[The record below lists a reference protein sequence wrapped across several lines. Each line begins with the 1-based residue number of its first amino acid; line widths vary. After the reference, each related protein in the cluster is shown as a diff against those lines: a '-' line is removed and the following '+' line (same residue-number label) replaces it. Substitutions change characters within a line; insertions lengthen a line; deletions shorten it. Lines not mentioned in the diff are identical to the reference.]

1 MLATGTTVRRSLLVP
16 LFALQAPSSTAR
28 LIDQVRGDYG
38 RWIAFVG
45 ILLRLFYSIP
55 VELELPL
62 STVLLVMTA
71 PYQFMDSS
79 RTASLTCNFFKR
91 FNSQGGA
98 ILSAA
103 IAIYLTF
110 QHFNGVGSLRRA
122 FRRESIIATV
132 SIICLIFF
140 LQCPY

>member
-16 LFALQAPSSTAR
+16 LFALQAPSSTVS
-28 LIDQVRGDYG
+28 LIKGDYG

-55 VELELPL
+55 GELELPL

-71 PYQFMDSS
+71 PYQFMDS
-79 RTASLTCNFFKR
+79 RE
-91 FNSQGGA
+91 SQGGA